1 MAQSRVAP
9 EHRLDS
15 IKPKKRHKI
24 VPLDYSDGLVKV
36 ACCASF
42 HMENVF
48 LPPSSLKMETWII
61 IFFELVISLWLICLA
76 ETERVERLH
85 FQLCQA
91 PSLFISTCQSVYSP
105 SLFSPWLNPSIQ
117 IPRSALCFFLSV
129 SPFVL

>member
-9 EHRLDS
+9 EHRLS
-15 IKPKKRHKI
+15 SLKPKKRHKI

-36 ACCASF
+36 AYCASF

-48 LPPSSLKMETWII
+48 LPPSSLKMETWIF

-76 ETERVERLH
+76 DTERVEHLY

-105 SLFSPWLNPSIQ
+105 LLFTP
-117 IPRSALCFFLSV
+117 
-129 SPFVL
+129 